1 MVKNQEKKWKSHGS
15 VDSQHVGWLKAV
27 LPVMMVARS
36 SWIVQL
42 WIIQYSSAAMLVTF
56 EMIPL
61 LTRFI
66 LDVFS

>member
-1 MVKNQEKKWKSHGS
+1 MVKNQEKKWKSHGL
-15 VDSQHVGWLKAV
+15 DVGWLKAV